1 MVPLN
6 IFDQIAGLP
15 LHPLVVHA
23 SVVLLPLAALALVA
37 NVLLPGLRPVYGLP
51 TIVGL
56 VAGAGSLLVSKESG
70 EQLAGHVGLPARH
83 ADLAGALT
91 WVALGLTAVAVVW
104 WWLQRRER
112 DADSA
117 STLTKI
123 SGWVSVA
130 LVIPTLI
137 LLGLVGHSGAQA
149 AWGDRINLPATTPSA
164 SSAPAPAEQSSSA
177 PATSSSADASATDAP
192 TASEPSYTL
201 AEVAQHASPDSC
213 WAAVDG
219 KVYDLTDWID
229 QHPGGPQRIEQ
240 LCGTDASQAFRN
252 QHGGNPEANAELAS
266 FEIGTL
272 AE

>member
-1 MVPLN
+1 MQPLN

-37 NVLLPGLRPVYGLP
+37 NVLLPRLRPAYGLP

-56 VAGAGSLLVSKESG
+56 IAGAGSLLVSKESG

-112 DADSA
+112 DAESA

-123 SGWVSVA
+123 TGWVSVV

-149 AWGDRINLPATTPSA
+149 AWGDRLNQPATTPSA
-164 SSAPAPAEQSSSA
+164 SSTPAPAEPSGSA
-177 PATSSSADASATDAP
+177 PAASSSPSATG
-192 TASEPSYTL
+192 YTL
-201 AEVAQHASPDSC
+201 AEVAQHDSVESC

-252 QHGGNPEANAELAS
+252 QHGGNPEANSELAS

-272 AE
+272 AG